1 VRTNGTRRAQWCQLY
16 RRSRRQGDDSFP
28 KKGAFLFQQPV
39 HSGHG
44 IEEPKEGSLKDF
56 EICGVPEKEPP
67 HNGQKAINPF
77 GTVICPK

>member
-1 VRTNGTRRAQWCQLY
+1 MGQDVLSGA
-16 RRSRRQGDDSFP
+16 SFIGAAGDRVTIHFQ

-44 IEEPKEGSLKDF
+44 IEEPKGGSLKDF

-67 HNGQKAINPF
+67 QNGQKTINPF
-77 GTVICPK
+77 GTVICSK